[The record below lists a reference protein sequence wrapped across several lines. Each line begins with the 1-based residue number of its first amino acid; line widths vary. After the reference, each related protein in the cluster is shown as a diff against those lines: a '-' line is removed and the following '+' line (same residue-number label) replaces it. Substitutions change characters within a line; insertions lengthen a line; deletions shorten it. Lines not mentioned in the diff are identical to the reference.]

1 LSFASESNV
10 LIKKWNLK
18 NNPMAEDKISSY
30 IDRDGIKGD
39 TKFLLDE
46 INTAYEAIKKY
57 NAQKPSLDAA
67 KGYEAAA
74 TAIKKQKDSQ
84 DELAASSAKLNDA
97 ANRTAKSLQDTV
109 ATINATKASNEKL
122 SGSYD
127 DLIKASVANQ
137 VAAKGLA
144 QARKELDL
152 SFKQGIISADDYTN
166 ILADIKKK
174 EVEITVSNLDLN
186 RAIRNTEKGFQSV
199 EGSTNAMR
207 AELNLALQAFD
218 RLSEADKGSEFG
230 VKLKADIN
238 ELTDKIKVQ
247 EEGTQ
252 RFQRNVGNY
261 QGSAKIIV
269 DALSAVEKKM
279 GDLKEKQTQ
288 LNTQAAKDPVGFKFG
303 KGAEQLNQVNAAL
316 ATTEKEFNALNT
328 ITESPKFFNLA
339 AKTGDART
347 EIRGFTTALVELE
360 RKGLGS
366 SDFAVEMRKHL
377 AELTDQ
383 VADTKDEIKALSS
396 DTRSFDQLTSSVNL
410 LTNSYQTFVGIQALA
425 GEQDAE
431 TEETIKKLVAVQS
444 ISNGLGEIGEQ
455 LTKRGT
461 LANKAYTLVQGL
473 MTTATDASATATVR
487 LAAATK
493 LLLGGL
499 ILGGIVLLVMKLKEW
514 SEEASK
520 IVTRQKVL
528 NQAAREAADSYG
540 QEKAKLDVLIATIK
554 TEGISRKAKFDTLKQ
569 LQEAYP
575 GYFDNIKT
583 EDELNNKLAIA
594 YQNAAKGILLKAK
607 ANAAGDILSK
617 NETQKLQAEIDK
629 EEKIQKLQEE
639 RQKKKAQT
647 GAGGIKVYEDK
658 RLDQRFLED
667 VAAANKAYQKQADDI
682 DKTNKFL
689 VDSIQDANKQIES
702 LGGKVTTGKDTPA
715 DKKKKENKD
724 LENELKAQF
733 ELEKI
738 NQQKI
743 INLHKTIADSEGIP
757 QNVRIAERLKQ
768 FEEERKLAIMQQD
781 FELSNTKLTG
791 SEKLLIIEKTNQ
803 DILKAESDAAIGIIA
818 IKKNTDDQL
827 KADAEAT
834 AQWSQEAIHRQT
846 EDQIKAINDGLE
858 ARLNVIKQQGDAE
871 LEKAANEYKE
881 GKINKAQFEKEKI
894 EIENRARKASLL
906 AEIEYQARMV
916 QISNLSP
923 EEKYKALKKLADL
936 EDQVRKESISADIE
950 AGNRFDAE
958 QERRKAKLKDLAN
971 ELKETAFTIATAGID
986 RQKNEIQDQ
995 IDALEAKKQK
1005 EIEVATQS
1013 ISNEQQRAAAITTI
1027 EARAAAEKERL
1038 ERRKRQLDEQKAR
1051 FERAKNIAEII
1062 ANTARAVADALPN
1075 VVLAAI
1081 VGGIG
1086 AAQLARVLATP
1097 IPKFYGGKSRENKYE
1112 GQAIVGDGGRQEAII
1127 REGGKVE
1134 ITPNTPTQTWVGR
1147 NDVIIPDARQLIEHD
1162 FKLAINNTGKLVN
1175 GQSKT
1180 PNINPDPNAERRH
1193 KELIRAIKTQPQPII
1208 KGLSKRDLIMKFGYS
1223 WQKYLN
1229 D

>member
-1 LSFASESNV
+1 
-10 LIKKWNLK
+10 
-18 NNPMAEDKISSY
+18 MAEDKIDSY

-84 DELAASSAKLNDA
+84 DELTASSAKLNDA

-166 ILADIKKK
+166 ILAEIKKK

-207 AELNLALQAFD
+207 AELNLALQTFD
-218 RLSEADKGSEFG
+218 RLSDIDKQSEFG

-261 QGSAKIIV
+261 QGSAKILV
-269 DALSAVEKKM
+269 DALGSVEKKLES
-279 GDLKEKQTQ
+279 LKEKQAQ
-288 LNTQAAKDPVGFKFG
+288 LNNVNQAGAAKIGFQNND
-303 KGAEQLNQVNAAL
+303 ERLRQLNQVTAEIKNL
-316 ATTEKEFNALNT
+316 EKEATALNT
-328 ITESPKFFNLA
+328 ITGSPKFLNLA
-339 AKTGDART
+339 GKTGDAT
-347 EIRGFTTALVELE
+347 IEIRGFTKSLVELE
-360 RKGLGS
+360 RQGLGS
-366 SDFAVEMRKHL
+366 SDFAIQMRKHL

-444 ISNGLGEIGEQ
+444 ISNGLREIGEQ

-473 MTTATDASATATVR
+473 MATATDASATATVR

-514 SEEASK
+514 SDEAAK
-520 IVTRQKVL
+520 VITKQKVL
-528 NQAAREAADSYG
+528 NQASRDSADSYG
-540 QEKAKLDVLIATIK
+540 QEKAKLDILVASMQA
-554 TEGISRKAKFDTLKQ
+554 EGTTREEKFKILKKI
-569 LQEAYP
+569 QEDYP

-583 EDELNNKLAIA
+583 EADLNNKLQKA
-594 YQNAAKGILLKAK
+594 YENAAKGILLKAR
-607 ANAAGDILSK
+607 ANAAGDLISK
-617 NETQKLQAEIDK
+617 NEAEKLNAEIDR
-629 EEKIQKLQEE
+629 EEKITKLQDE
-639 RQKKKAQT
+639 RLKKKTQT
-647 GAGGIKVYEDK
+647 GAGGVKVYDDK
-658 RLDQRFLED
+658 RLDQRFIED
-667 VAAANKAYQKQADDI
+667 VAAAGKEYKKKAEDI

-689 VDSIQDANKQIES
+689 VDSIIDANKKIKE
-702 LGGKVTTGKDTPA
+702 LGGKDPDPKKTKEGGKTKETK
-715 DKKKKENKD
+715 DK
-724 LENELKAQF
+724 ENELKAQF

-743 INLHKTIADSEGIP
+743 IDLHKAIAESEGIP

-818 IKKNTDDQL
+818 IKKNADNQL

-834 AQWSQEAIHRQT
+834 AQWSEEAIRRQT
-846 EDQIKAINDGLE
+846 EDQVKAINDGLD

-881 GKINKAQFEKEKI
+881 GKINKTQFEKEKI

-916 QISNLSP
+916 EISNLSP

-936 EDQVRKESISADIE
+936 EDQVRKESVKANID
-950 AGNRFDAE
+950 AGNKFDAE
-958 QERRKAKLKDLAN
+958 QERRKSKLKDLAN
-971 ELKETAFTIATAGID
+971 ELKETAFTFATAGID
-986 RQKNEIQDQ
+986 RQKNQIQEQ

-1005 EIEVATQS
+1005 DIEVATQS
-1013 ISNEQQRAAAITTI
+1013 IANEQQRAAAISTI
-1027 EARAAAEKERL
+1027 EARSAAEKERL

-1097 IPKFYGGKSRENKYE
+1097 IPKFYGGKSKENKYE

-1134 ITPNTPTQTWVGR
+1134 ITPNTPTQTYIGR

-1180 PNINPDPNAERRH
+1180 PSVTIDPHTERRH

-1208 KGLSKRDLIMKFGYS
+1208 KGLSRKDLIMKYGYN
-1223 WQKYLN
+1223 WQKFLN

>member
-1 LSFASESNV
+1 
-10 LIKKWNLK
+10 
-18 NNPMAEDKISSY
+18 MAEDKISSY

-97 ANRTAKSLQDTV
+97 ANRTAKSLQDTI

-166 ILADIKKK
+166 ILAEIKKK

-261 QGSAKIIV
+261 QGSAKILV
-269 DALSAVEKKM
+269 DALGSVEKK
-279 GDLKEKQTQ
+279 LESLREKQTQ
-288 LNTQAAKDPVGFKFG
+288 LQNFSAANPIGFKLG
-303 KGAEQLNQVNAAL
+303 NQADQLNQVTAQIKSL
-316 ATTEKEFNALNT
+316 EKEASALNT
-328 ITESPKFFNLA
+328 ITESPKFLNLA
-339 AKTGDART
+339 GKTGDAAI
-347 EIRGFTTALVELE
+347 EIRGFTKSLVELE
-360 RKGLGS
+360 RQGLGS
-366 SDFAVEMRKHL
+366 SDFAVQMRKHL

-431 TEETIKKLVAVQS
+431 TEETIKKLVAVQA
-444 ISNGLGEIGEQ
+444 ISNGLQEIGEQ

-461 LANKAYTLVQGL
+461 LANKAYTFVQGL
-473 MTTATDASATATVR
+473 MATATDASATATVR
-487 LAAATK
+487 LAAASK

-499 ILGGIVLLVMKLKEW
+499 VLGGIVLLVMKLKEW
-514 SEEASK
+514 SEEAK
-520 IVTRQKVL
+520 KVVTQQKVL
-528 NQAAREAADSYG
+528 SEVSLSAADNYG
-540 QEKAKLDVLIATIK
+540 KEKAKLDILISTIRQ
-554 TEGISRKAKFDTLKQ
+554 EGISRKAKFETLKE
-569 LQEAYP
+569 LQAAYP

-583 EDELNNKLAIA
+583 EKDLTEKLAIA
-594 YQNAAKGILLKAK
+594 YENASKGILLKA
-607 ANAAGDILSK
+607 NAEAASNILGENTSK
-617 NETQKLQAEIDK
+617 RIKAEIEFRDK
-629 EEKIQKLQEE
+629 VAENDKLLADQLN
-639 RQKKKAQT
+639 APTT
-647 GAGGIKVYEDK
+647 G
-658 RLDQRFLED
+658 
-667 VAAANKAYQKQADDI
+667 NKADADEAARKSYNNRIKLLAADYGKVVS
-682 DKTNKFL
+682 DVDTKNKFL
-689 VDSIQDANKQIES
+689 IKSIQESNAEIEK
-702 LGGKVTTGKDTPA
+702 LGGKFTKPGDAAKAAT
-715 DKKKKENKD
+715 KD
-724 LENELKAQF
+724 LEGELKARF

-743 INLHKTIADSEGIP
+743 IDLHKTIADSEGIP
-757 QNVRIAERLKQ
+757 QNIRIAERLKQ
-768 FEEERKLAIMQQD
+768 FEAEKDLILMQQD
-781 FELSNTKLTG
+781 FELSNTKLTQ
-791 SEKLLIIEKTNQ
+791 SEKLLIIENSNK
-803 DILKAESDAAIGIIA
+803 DIQKAETDAAIGIIA

-834 AQWSQEAIHRQT
+834 DEWSKNAIKKQT
-846 EDQIKAINDGLE
+846 NDQIKAINDGLE
-858 ARLNVIKQQGDAE
+858 ERINAIEKQGDAE
-871 LEKAANEYKE
+871 LDAALTAYTKGE
-881 GKINKAQFEKEKI
+881 INKQQYEDKKL
-894 EIENRARKASLL
+894 EIENKVRKESLL
-906 AEIEYQARMV
+906 AEIAYQKLLLEV
-916 QISNLSP
+916 SNLSP
-923 EEKYKALKKLADL
+923 EEKAKALAKLAGL
-936 EDQVRKESISADIE
+936 ERQIRQMGIK
-950 AGNRFDAE
+950 DAE
-958 QERRKAKLKDLAN
+958 DAANKEMTIEERKNAKLK
-971 ELKETAFTIATAGID
+971 ELKKELIGLAGDIFTGGID
-986 RQKNEIQDQ
+986 RQKNQVQEQ

-1005 EIEVATQS
+1005 DIEVATQS
-1013 ISNEQQRAAAITTI
+1013 IANEQQRAAAISTI
-1027 EARAAAEKERL
+1027 EARAAAERERL
-1038 ERRKRQLDEQKAR
+1038 ERRKRQLDQ
-1051 FERAKNIAEII
+1051 ERAKYERIKNIADII
-1062 ANTARAVADALPN
+1062 QSTAVAVVGALGAKPWGPQN
-1075 VVLAAI
+1075 IALAAI
-1081 VGGIG
+1081 VGAIG
-1086 AAQLARVLATP
+1086 AAQIARVIATP

-1180 PNINPDPNAERRH
+1180 QTINPDPNAERRH

-1208 KGLSKRDLIMKFGYS
+1208 KGLSNRELIMKYGYNWS
-1223 WQKYLN
+1223 KYLK
-1229 D
+1229 

>member
-1 LSFASESNV
+1 
-10 LIKKWNLK
+10 
-18 NNPMAEDKISSY
+18 MAEDKIDSY

-396 DTRSFDQLTSSVNL
+396 DSRSFDQLSSSVTFL
-410 LTNSYQTFVGIQALA
+410 ANSYQTVVGVQALFGDQSEA
-425 GEQDAE
+425 
-431 TEETIKKLVAVQS
+431 TEETIKKLVAVQAVA
-444 ISNGLGEIGEQ
+444 NGLQEISEQ

-461 LANKAYTLVQGL
+461 IVNRAYTIVQGQYAI
-473 MTTATDASATATVR
+473 ATDASAAATVR
-487 LAAATK
+487 LSAATK

-499 ILGGIVLLVMKLKEW
+499 IIGALAFIVIKLTELSQAADKAAEGQRRLSEVTAQASGKVADMVTTVNDLKEKLKLAKEGLLDKAKVLKEYNEKLGGTVGETNNLNTAEKTLLENGDKIIKLTFLKAQASAAAALAGEALKKSIEDGAK
-514 SEEASK
+514 SE
-520 IVTRQKVL
+520 
-528 NQAAREAADSYG
+528 
-540 QEKAKLDVLIATIK
+540 
-554 TEGISRKAKFDTLKQ
+554 TEFVSTGDMVISTLK
-569 LQEAYP
+569 
-575 GYFDNIKT
+575 NIGQQF
-583 EDELNNKLAIA
+583 NPFV
-594 YQNAAKGILLKAK
+594 G
-607 ANAAGDILSK
+607 
-617 NETQKLQAEIDK
+617 QAEILSTGGL
-629 EEKIQKLQEE
+629 KLLKVGEDNKKKQVKQEE
-639 RQKKKAQT
+639 DKYKVFTDLQKMFT
-647 GAGGIKVYEDK
+647 DE
-658 RLDQRFLED
+658 
-667 VAAANKAYQKQADDI
+667 AAAYAKTHKLNFFDDPGG
-682 DKTNKFL
+682 
-689 VDSIQDANKQIES
+689 
-702 LGGKVTTGKDTPA
+702 GGKKGT
-715 DKKKKENKD
+715 KD
-724 LENELKAQF
+724 LENELKARF

-743 INLHKTIADSEGIP
+743 IDLHKTIADSEGIP
-757 QNVRIAERLKQ
+757 QNVRIAERLQQ
-768 FEEERKLAIMQQD
+768 FEAERALILMQQD
-781 FELSNTKLTG
+781 FELSNTKLTQ
-791 SEKLLIIEKTNQ
+791 SEKLLIIENSEKS
-803 DILKAESDAAIGIIA
+803 IRKAESDAAIGVIA
-818 IKKNTDDQL
+818 IRKQVNDQI
-827 KADAEAT
+827 KEDAEAT
-834 AQWSQEAIHRQT
+834 NQWSQDAIHKQT
-846 EDQIKAINDGLE
+846 EDQIKAIYDGLE
-858 ARLNVIKQQGDAE
+858 ARVNAIEKEGDAE
-871 LEKAANEYKE
+871 IKAALEAYTT
-881 GKINKAQFEKEKI
+881 GKINKEQYEEQKLA
-894 EIENRARKASLL
+894 IENEIRKKSLL
-906 AEIEYQARMV
+906 AEIAYQKLLIDV
-916 QISNLSP
+916 SNQSP
-923 EEKYKALKKLADL
+923 EAKAAAKKRLAELERQINEMGLKAAEDSANKLI
-936 EDQVRKESISADIE
+936 QIE
-950 AGNRFDAE
+950 AKKN
-958 QERRKAKLKDLAN
+958 AKLK
-971 ELKETAFTIATAGID
+971 ELKKELVGLAEDIFTGGID
-986 RQKNEIQDQ
+986 RQKNQIQEQ

-1005 EIEVATQS
+1005 DIEVATQS
-1013 ISNEQQRAAAITTI
+1013 IANEQQRAAAISTI
-1027 EARAAAEKERL
+1027 EARAAAERERL
-1038 ERRKRQLDEQKAR
+1038 ERRKRQLDQ
-1051 FERAKNIAEII
+1051 ERAKYERIKNIADII
-1062 ANTARAVADALPN
+1062 QSTAVAVVGALGAKPWGPQN
-1075 VVLAAI
+1075 IALAAI
-1081 VGGIG
+1081 VGAIG
-1086 AAQLARVLATP
+1086 AAQIARVIATP

-1162 FKLAINNTGKLVN
+1162 FKLAISNTGKLM
-1175 GQSKT
+1175 
-1180 PNINPDPNAERRH
+1180 NASQPKQLPAGNSDVVRGLKSLERTVKNKR
-1193 KELIRAIKTQPQPII
+1193 EVII
-1208 KGLSKRDLIMKFGYS
+1208 KGMSKRDLIMKYGYS